1 MPAPHACDNGFI
13 KPQRL
18 NQISPSSRFAKG
30 LNDWQE
36 EQRSRQ
42 LEDGVRAY
50 RCCGVLSGI
59 LSNEL
64 MQEQRLGRS
73 NDGCGCRD
81 WMADFIQIL
90 LDGLCKISEAQ
101 WRKILVPALLG

>member
-1 MPAPHACDNGFI
+1 MFLQKSIQPVPAPHACDSGFI

-42 LEDGVRAY
+42 LEDGVKAY
-50 RCCGVLSGI
+50 RRCGGPSGI

-81 WMADFIQIL
+81 WMADFNPNTFGWI
-90 LDGLCKISEAQ
+90 
-101 WRKILVPALLG
+101 V